1 MAITATIA
9 AVTTVYSTQQQMK
22 AADRSAAASER
33 QFVASEKKADVQ
45 NTRSVR
51 QQIRSARLAQ
61 ASMQNVAA
69 QSGGMGGSALAG
81 GMSSIGSQ
89 SAGNINY
96 MSQIAT
102 QNTAIGQ
109 AGVQVG
115 QANADMST
123 WGAIGNLSGT
133 IFSAAGGGP
142 SVKKLFE

>member
-33 QFVASEKKADVQ
+33 QFAASEKKADVQ

-89 SAGNINY
+89 SAGSINY

-109 AGVQVG
+109 AGVQVA

-123 WGAIGNLSGT
+123 WGAIGDLSGT

-142 SVKKLFE
+142 AIKAGFN